1 MFVNPHAL
9 VAQKVADEL
18 VLRCFQGEEV
28 DFFKSTLTFYQASD
42 ECTQLRNFLHNGRV
56 RE

>member
-28 DFFKSTLTFYQASD
+28 DFFKSNLTFYQASD
-42 ECTQLRNFLHNGRV
+42 ECTQLRIFLRNGRV
-56 RE
+56 RG